1 MNSQQLLSQPNA
13 LHFELPDRPPTE
25 QELIRL
31 AWLDLFGHLK
41 DICDTLNA
49 GGGLDWFYLPAGAKL
64 LYERPS
70 PAEHKI
76 VYRGED
82 WEYRLQFNIDFD
94 LRYVRVRCE
103 PYPFFYQRMI
113 SVHDEQA
120 FLFKR
125 EYGPPYPEETMEAAA
140 KGWMYELVLVDD
152 GMDNTPLEAI

>member
-1 MNSQQLLSQPNA
+1 MNYL
-13 LHFELPDRPPTE
+13 ELPDGLLAE
-25 QELIRL
+25 EELIRL
-31 AWLDLFGHLK
+31 GWIDLFGHMK

-64 LYERPS
+64 LYEKPS
-70 PAEHKI
+70 PAEHRI
-76 VYRGED
+76 VYCVGGC
-82 WEYRLQFNIDFD
+82 EYRLQFNIDFD

-103 PYPFFYQRMI
+103 PSPFLHHRMI

-125 EYGPPYPEETMEAAA
+125 EDGFSYPEETMEAAA

-152 GMDNTPLEAI
+152 GMDNAPLEAI